1 MLPPL
6 EKLANPSA
14 SVRDPDSATR
24 AFPAYRWPEGGARRG
39 KAEDGSEARAEAE
52 VAARFKQQAAMAEA
66 AAQAAI
72 VEAAAA
78 AAAAAAEPIVPAER
92 NAAAQQMMA
101 MGFGDQALV
110 MAALAQHSDDIA
122 AAVAQLLR

>member
-1 MLPPL
+1 MGLYQL
-6 EKLANPSA
+6 
-14 SVRDPDSATR
+14 R
-24 AFPAYRWPEGGARRG
+24 
-39 KAEDGSEARAEAE
+39 
-52 VAARFKQQAAMAEA
+52 
-66 AAQAAI
+66 
-72 VEAAAA
+72 
-78 AAAAAAEPIVPAER
+78 AAAAAEPIIPAER